1 MRIARLGTR
10 RSADFSAGLQA
21 HYEHPDLG
29 DDNLP
34 DLYAAA
40 DAELTKGIVRAL
52 ETDPQT
58 RGPFWYIEV
67 SHEAGIVKINIPTLM
82 PQNRAYVVKI
92 DDLIN
97 DLMLRKVVKGCCE
110 LLERFNIPRTGFSE
124 ADLMAAIHKNPLG
137 HRGKYRNGFDP
148 LAK

>member
-10 RSADFSAGLQA
+10 SGNFDAGFRAGYQ
-21 HYEHPDLG
+21 HPDLG

-40 DAELTKGIVRAL
+40 DAELTQGIVRAL
-52 ETDPQT
+52 KSDPQT
-58 RGPFWYIEV
+58 NGPLWYVEV
-67 SHEAGIVKINIPTLM
+67 SHETGIVKINIPTLM
-82 PQNRAYVVKI
+82 SPNKAFVIKI
-92 DDLIN
+92 ESLLD
-97 DLMLRKVVKGCCE
+97 DLMLRKVIKGCCE
-110 LLERFNIPRTGFSE
+110 LMERFNIPRTGFSE